1 MSVDSKVW
9 HTLNL
14 SAARVEQIRD
24 LFEVYLLELQVFR
37 CFPLIKTLAITIV
50 VLVKSHDGYTSSILS

>member
-1 MSVDSKVW
+1 MSADSKVW

-24 LFEVYLLELQVFR
+24 LFEVYGGWLLFQI
-37 CFPLIKTLAITIV
+37 FPFDKKPRYYDV
-50 VLVKSHDGYTSSILS
+50 V